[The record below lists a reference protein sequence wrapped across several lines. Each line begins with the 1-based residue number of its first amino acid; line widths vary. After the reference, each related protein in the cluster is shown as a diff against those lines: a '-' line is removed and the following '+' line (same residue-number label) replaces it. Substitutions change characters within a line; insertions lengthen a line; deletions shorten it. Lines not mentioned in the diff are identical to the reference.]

1 MLAYVW
7 LRRTCEWSTFVT
19 VRPKCLYSMSSQAS
33 KSRKPTFYAVLNV
46 PETATPGEIRAAF
59 ITKSKQC
66 HPDMNPHKPELH
78 DEFVQI
84 NEAYNILSNAATRW
98 EYDLTLGRAS
108 KVSSSRASP
117 FGSVPNHR
125 QQSYSYYYEKATSR
139 SNYRQSRTYGF
150 SPQVVDPMQKQ
161 KHNRIVVIGVL
172 IFMVAGSSF
181 GYLLVRSRHKV
192 YKSQAEES
200 SRRAHQLYVEAK
212 ERGRANGFKR
222 QLEILISQH
231 DGLDKVN
238 ATKIL
243 QQEFDEKRK

>member
-1 MLAYVW
+1 
-7 LRRTCEWSTFVT
+7 
-19 VRPKCLYSMSSQAS
+19 MSIFNVKSS
-33 KSRKPTFYAVLNV
+33 KSRKPTFYAVLNI
-46 PETATPGEIRAAF
+46 PETATPAEIRAAF

-98 EYDLTLGRAS
+98 EYDLTLGTAS
-108 KVSSSRASP
+108 NVSSSRASP
-117 FGSVPNHR
+117 FGSVPNR
-125 QQSYSYYYEKATSR
+125 
-139 SNYRQSRTYGF
+139 RQSRTYGF
-150 SPQVVDPMQKQ
+150 SPQVVDAMQKQ

-231 DGLDKVN
+231 DGLNKVN